1 MKTLKI
7 VLIIILCGIMLFL
20 GGFLAFALKTDWQGW
35 NITPNG
41 LTGNYELV
49 LNEEVS
55 AEGINSL
62 SVQYGMNS
70 NDVFFFEGT
79 EDKIVIKEYL
89 NFTPEENEIST
100 IQNKDG
106 ELVVK
111 GKKRDGF
118 FAFGFYGG
126 RDGYVEIYLPSGFA
140 GNLSVATVSGDI
152 RTERDFVQMG
162 QLRLSST
169 SGDIAFTK
177 IEADSVRIST
187 VSGEIRA
194 EELTGNADLST
205 TSGDIRLEQTKGDL
219 SVSTTSGEITIA
231 NRNGK
236 LNADTTSGDIRV
248 DVADGA
254 FSINTVSG
262 EVTVGDGCG
271 FGTVGTTSGDIRV
284 FLKEL
289 QGDFSVSTVSGEV
302 SLALPSDAAF
312 DFSFHSVSG
321 ECNTFFDDELSFNK
335 KGTDADGTHGSG
347 SNLPKVKISGTS
359 GDLRI
364 TEYQQ

>member
-20 GGFLAFALKTDWQGW
+20 GVFLAFALKTDRRGW
-35 NITPNG
+35 NTTPNG

-118 FAFGFYGG
+118 FSFGFFGG

-169 SGDIAFTK
+169 SGDICFTK

-194 EELTGNADLST
+194 AELIGNADLS
-205 TSGDIRLEQTKGDL
+205 
-219 SVSTTSGEITIA
+219 
-231 NRNGK
+231 
-236 LNADTTSGDIRV
+236 
-248 DVADGA
+248 
-254 FSINTVSG
+254 
-262 EVTVGDGCG
+262 
-271 FGTVGTTSGDIRV
+271 TTSGDIRV

>member
-7 VLIIILCGIMLFL
+7 VLIVILCGIMLFL
-20 GGFLAFALKTDWQGW
+20 GGFLAFALKTGRQGW
-35 NITPNG
+35 NTTTNG

-49 LNEEVS
+49 LDEEVS

-62 SVQYGMNS
+62 NVQYGMNS
-70 NDVFFFEGT
+70 NDVFFYEGA
-79 EDKIVIKEYL
+79 EDKIVIREYL
-89 NFTPEENEIST
+89 NFTPKENEIST
-100 IQNKDG
+100 IQNMDG

-118 FAFGFYGG
+118 FSFGFHGG

-140 GNLSVATVSGDI
+140 GSLSVATVSGDI
-152 RTERDFVQMG
+152 RTERDFVRMG

-169 SGDIAFTK
+169 SGDIVFTK

-187 VSGEIRA
+187 VSGEIRV
-194 EELTGNADLST
+194 EELIGNADLST
-205 TSGDIRLEQTKGDL
+205 TSGDIRLEQTKDDL
-219 SVSTTSGEITIA
+219 SVSTTSGDITIA
-231 NRNGK
+231 NRNG
-236 LNADTTSGDIRV
+236 GV
-248 DVADGA
+248 
-254 FSINTVSG
+254 FSIDTVSG
-262 EVTVGDGCG
+262 EVSVGDGCG

-335 KGTDADGTHGSG
+335 KGTDADGIHGSG
-347 SNLPKVKISGTS
+347 SNLPKVKISSTS